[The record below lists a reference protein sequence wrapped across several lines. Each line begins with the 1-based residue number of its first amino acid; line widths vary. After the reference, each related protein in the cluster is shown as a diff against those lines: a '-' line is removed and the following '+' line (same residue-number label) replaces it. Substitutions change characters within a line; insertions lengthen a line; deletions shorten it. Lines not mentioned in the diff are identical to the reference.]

1 MRLLLILLL
10 PACLFAQT
18 GSLRLLTGTWVS
30 EHESDNVTQV
40 IVRGDGARTIVHA
53 WGSCHP
59 TDCDWG
65 ETDADLWNGIPVATW
80 KFGFATTRMQLV
92 LLPDGRMVVAS
103 ESEYSDGSGRKDP
116 GDAEFFRRQEI
127 KSDSNEAIRARTLLR
142 QTAET
147 YRNLPV
153 SYFEA
158 LSTMTLTTAKTEVR
172 TVTQKKIYSAPPS
185 KIRVE
190 FDGPRESSLLIA
202 DGVSE
207 WIVYPKANE
216 YETYPQPQGGIRR
229 GPLSRYVQ
237 LDSIRGDPRI
247 VGLEDVQGAG
257 CTVVRIALDHG
268 ATQQLWIDNAT
279 HLVRKDTIDEGKSKE
294 ETVFTIARLGE
305 PAPPDAFAY
314 DPAATKAKNRS
325 ELAKAAPETLMGK
338 AAPDFSLRDLDG
350 RTVDLSTL
358 RGQPVLL
365 DFWATWCGDCLQAL
379 PSVELLHRG
388 LKDRLAVFG
397 IDNEEPE
404 LAREYL
410 QKYGYTLRT
419 LVDRKNEA
427 VSLYHVNGWPTTVLI
442 DRDGKIVFYGEGF
455 EPEKLRDALQGVGV
469 W

>member
-1 MRLLLILLL
+1 VL
-10 PACLFAQT
+10 
-18 GSLRLLTGTWVS
+18 SGTWIS
-30 EHESDNVTQV
+30 EHETDGVTQV
-40 IVRGDGARTIVHA
+40 IVRMDGTQTIVHA
-53 WGSCHP
+53 WGACHP

-65 ETDADLWNGIPVATW
+65 ETDAHLWNGIPVAIW
-80 KFGFATTRMQLV
+80 KFGFATTRMQLI
-92 LLPDGRMVVAS
+92 LLPDGRMVVVS
-103 ESEYSDGSGRKDP
+103 ETEFSDGSGRKDFRE
-116 GDAEFFRRQEI
+116 AAFFRRQEI
-127 KSDSNEAIRARTLLR
+127 KSDSQEATRIRGLLR

-147 YRNLPV
+147 YRHLPV

-158 LSTMTLTTAKTEVR
+158 VSTKTLTTAKTEVR
-172 TVTQKKIYSAPPS
+172 TVTQEKISWAPPS

-190 FDGPRESSLLIA
+190 FDGPGESSLLIA

-216 YETYPQPQGGIRR
+216 YENYPQHQGAIRR
-229 GPLSRYVQ
+229 GALSRYIQ
-237 LDSIRGDPRI
+237 LDSIRGDPSI
-247 VGLEDVQGAG
+247 VGFEYVQGAG
-257 CTVVRIALDHG
+257 CSVVRIVLDHG
-268 ATQQLWIDNAT
+268 VTQQLWIDSTT
-279 HLVRKDTIDEGKSKE
+279 HLVRRDTIDEGKSKE
-294 ETVFTIARLGE
+294 ETLFTVTRLGE
-305 PAPPDAFAY
+305 PAPPDSFNY
-314 DPAATKAKNRS
+314 DPAATNAKNRS
-325 ELAKAAPETLMGK
+325 ELAKAAPETLIGM

-350 RTVDLSTL
+350 RTVDLRAL

-365 DFWATWCGDCLQAL
+365 DFWATWCGYCREAL

-419 LVDRKNEA
+419 LVDRKDQA
-427 VSLYHVNGWPTTVLI
+427 VSLYHVSGWPTTVLI
-442 DRDGKIVFYGEGF
+442 DRDGKIAFYGEGF

>member
-18 GSLRLLTGTWVS
+18 GSLRLLTGTWVN
-30 EHESDNVTQV
+30 EHETGGVTQV
-40 IVRGDGARTIVHA
+40 IVRLDGARTIVHA

-65 ETDADLWNGIPVATW
+65 ETDADLWNGIPVAIW
-80 KFGFATTRMQLV
+80 KPGFATIRMQLIPR
-92 LLPDGRMVVAS
+92 PDGRMVVAS
-103 ESEYSDGSGRKDP
+103 EAEFNDGSGRKDP
-116 GDAEFFRRQEI
+116 GLAEFFRRQEI
-127 KSDSNEAIRARTLLR
+127 KSDSHEAIRARALLR

-147 YRNLPV
+147 YRNLPA
-153 SYFEA
+153 SYFA
-158 LSTMTLTTAKTEVR
+158 AVSTTTRTAARTEVR
-172 TVTQKKIYSAPPS
+172 TVTREKIFSAPPS

-190 FDGPRESSLLIA
+190 FDGPGESSLLID

-207 WIVYPKANE
+207 WVVYPKANQ
-216 YETYPQPQGGIRR
+216 YETNPQPQGPFPR
-229 GPLSRYVQ
+229 GPLSGYVQ

-268 ATQQLWIDNAT
+268 ATQQLWIDNTT
-279 HLVRKDTIDEGKSKE
+279 HLVHKDTLDAGKSKE
-294 ETVFTIARLGE
+294 ETVFTAARLGE
-305 PAPPDAFAY
+305 AAPPNAFTY
-314 DPAATKAKNRS
+314 DPAATNAKNRI
-325 ELAKAAPETLMGK
+325 ELARAAPETLIGK

-350 RTVDLSTL
+350 RTVDLGAL
-358 RGQPVLL
+358 HGQPVLL
-365 DFWATWCGDCLQAL
+365 DFWATWCGYCRQAL

-388 LKDRLAVFG
+388 LKDKLAVFG

-419 LVDRKNEA
+419 LVDRKDQA

-442 DRDGKIVFYGEGF
+442 DRDGKIVFYGDGF